1 MYNFLY
7 NHFKKQIADKIRLIY
22 TDTDSLIICAVRL
35 NADCIRMVNEEEI
48 KKANGDQNSVVKN
61 I

>member
-22 TDTDSLIICAVRL
+22 TDTDSLIKEVEMEDIYKG
-35 NADCIRMVNEEEI
+35 MQEH
-48 KKANGDQNSVVKN
+48 KKN
-61 I
+61 IMV

>member
-1 MYNFLY
+1 MVV
-7 NHFKKQIADKIRLIY
+7 HKFKDESKGKRI
-22 TDTDSLIICAVRL
+22 SEVCAVRL

-48 KKANGDQNSVVKN
+48 KKANGDRNSVVKN